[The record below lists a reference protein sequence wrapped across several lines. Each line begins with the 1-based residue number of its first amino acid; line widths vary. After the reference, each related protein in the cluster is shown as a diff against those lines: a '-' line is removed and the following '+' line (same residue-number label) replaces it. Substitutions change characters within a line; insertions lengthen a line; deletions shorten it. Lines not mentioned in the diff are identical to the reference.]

1 MCFDQIC
8 DLTNIKISKAE
19 IKSCLM
25 NGKSHGVFFSK
36 YFNIKEILN
45 LESYHF
51 FFVIRFCPSSFIPIL
66 PTYSSEISYH
76 LNFSTS

>member
-51 FFVIRFCPSSFIPIL
+51 
-66 PTYSSEISYH
+66 
-76 LNFSTS
+76 